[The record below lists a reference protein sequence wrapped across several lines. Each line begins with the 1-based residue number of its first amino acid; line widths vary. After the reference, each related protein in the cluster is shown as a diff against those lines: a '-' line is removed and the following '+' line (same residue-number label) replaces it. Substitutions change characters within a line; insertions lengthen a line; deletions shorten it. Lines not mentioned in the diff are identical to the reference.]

1 MNKKNLKFVI
11 AFIIFFIMIFGLL
24 VSQIGSF
31 AVVAEKPIYINLG
44 KSKNVNGKNIGYG
57 INDPTESTG
66 NYIWQIN
73 QYNSNNVNDK
83 VTNARNLYCIK
94 AEYGKSWVSNGG
106 KETNIV
112 EYNLSYDLEQQR
124 EEILKKLVDSSD
136 ENTVIKNLLT
146 PEKGAYNQILWIL
159 DNAYIPGTT
168 NKE

>member
-1 MNKKNLKFVI
+1 MFKNMNYKLERKSKI
-11 AFIIFFIMIFGLL
+11 IIFFIMIFGLL

-106 KETNIV
+106 KETMDI
-112 EYNLSYDLEQQR
+112 R
-124 EEILKKLVDSSD
+124 
-136 ENTVIKNLLT
+136 
-146 PEKGAYNQILWIL
+146 
-159 DNAYIPGTT
+159 
-168 NKE
+168 